1 MKTSEDIRPISYM
14 KARAADLLN
23 QVNDTHRPVVITQ
36 SGHARAILQDPETYE
51 QTQAA
56 MGMLK
61 LLVQGEEDVR
71 ARRLHPQAEVFSRIE
86 RKLASQKATR

>member
-14 KARAADLLN
+14 KACAADLLN

-61 LLVQGEEDVR
+61 LLVQGEENVR
-71 ARRLHPQAEVFSRIE
+71 AGRLHPQAEVFRRIE